1 MAGVTY
7 DDGSFFVDDQRI
19 WLVSGSVH
27 YFRTPAGLWRDRLL
41 KAKRAG
47 LNCISTYLAWN
58 YHEPVEGQWE
68 LEDDK
73 DPAGFVRLANELG
86 LYVILRPGPYIGGD
100 WDFGGLAGWLAG
112 KSGITYRTANAA
124 YQHYFDKYFRQ
135 VLPRLAELQVT
146 RGGNI
151 ILIQNENQHLT
162 LTMPDRVNYLEFI
175 NQLFRRSGFDIPII
189 SCNDLTE
196 PPAPEVI
203 ECVRGWD
210 DTAQEL
216 KRLSVR
222 QTQAPSIVMEYRCG
236 VNDVWGGEHKTRDAR
251 ETARRAMEILG
262 CGAQYNYYMWHGG
275 TNFGFWAGR
284 LAGSEQAYQ
293 TTSYDCDA
301 PLAEGGGLTEKY
313 YVTRL
318 VNMLANHMGRYLAA
332 SYVEESGVTVH
343 DSTSVL
349 NLSGSQG
356 RWAVVTNNGRDDITE
371 ASLSLPGG
379 RNLRVS
385 LEPFG
390 AVAVPIDVQLTDIAK
405 LDYTNLTPLGFF
417 ERKML
422 VLHGPV
428 GWQGRISI
436 NGSEIQAVVPE
447 GQEPVV
453 VEHQELVVVVISSEM
468 AMRTWVLDDA
478 IVIGPRFVGED
489 LEEVVCD
496 AHDKQ
501 YTVVAMD
508 GKVCRKKVKPPP
520 SAKRGAP
527 RLSPWKRI
535 SVCREPVADDLEWRK
550 IDRPR
555 DVDHIGVHYGYVWYR
570 LVMEEPRARKRYLY
584 LPECEDRAM
593 LYLNGKRLG
602 VWGRGEGAVRSPIG
616 AGFKRG
622 KNVLTML
629 VDNLGRVSSGHQL
642 GRSKGL
648 FGPVCEAKLLRTSQ
662 FKLKLAETFPKRII
676 PRTLAY
682 MTSLLEQLPVWE
694 AQVSIPLTKVAP
706 IHLSF
711 ADLPYDIA
719 ICCNERTVA
728 FLPAGGDNSGD
739 VILGSE
745 LKKGKNVVKL
755 LLWGDVTGDAL
766 QNVKFH
772 VLTESLSQGAKI
784 SFRPWQM
791 PAEGDLIV
799 GKDRPAWYRTTFKYT
814 AGAQPLF
821 LYIVGA
827 KKGQIF
833 LNGHNIGRFWS
844 IGPQERYYLP
854 ECWMHEDD
862 PNELLLFCENALTPS
877 RSRLEFRPQGPYR
890 T

>member
-7 DDGSFFVDDQRI
+7 DDGSFFVDGQRI

-27 YFRTPAGLWRDRLL
+27 YFRTPAALWRDRLL

-47 LNCISTYLAWN
+47 LNCVSTYLAWDF
-58 YHEPVEGQWE
+58 HEPVEGQWE
-68 LEDDK
+68 LSGDK
-73 DPAGFVRLANELG
+73 DPADFVRLAGELG

-100 WDFGGLAGWLAG
+100 WDFGGLPGWLAG
-112 KSGITYRTANAA
+112 KSGITFRTANAA
-124 YQHYFDKYFRQ
+124 YLHYFDKYFRQ

-151 ILIQNENQHLT
+151 ILIQNENQYVA
-162 LTMPDRVNYLEFI
+162 LTMPDRPNYLEFI

-196 PPAPEVI
+196 PPAPEAI
-203 ECVRGWD
+203 ECVRGWAD
-210 DTAQEL
+210 AAQEL

-222 QTQAPSIVMEYRCG
+222 QSEAPRFVMEYCCG
-236 VNDVWGGEHKTRDAR
+236 LNDVWGSEHRTRDAR

-275 TNFGFWAGR
+275 TNFGFWGGR
-284 LAGSEQAYQ
+284 LIGSDQSYQ

-313 YVTRL
+313 YITRL
-318 VNMLANHMGRYLAA
+318 VNMLAGHMGRFFAA
-332 SYVEESGVTVH
+332 SYVEEPGVTVH

-371 ASLSLPGG
+371 ASISLPGG
-379 RNLRVS
+379 ENLQLS

-390 AVAVPIDVQLTDIAK
+390 AAAVPMDVQLTDAAK
-405 LDYTNLTPLGFF
+405 LDYANLTPLGFF
-417 ERKML
+417 KQKVL
-422 VLHGPV
+422 VLHGRA

-436 NGSEIQAVVPE
+436 NGSEIQAVVPD
-447 GQEPVV
+447 GQEPTV
-453 VEHQELVVVVISSEM
+453 VEHQELVLVVISSDL
-468 AMRTWVLDDA
+468 AMRTWVLEDGL
-478 IVIGPRFVGED
+478 VLGPRFVGED

-496 AHDKQ
+496 AGDKQ

-508 GKVCRKKVKPPP
+508 GKVCHKRVKPLAP
-520 SAKRGAP
+520 ARLAAP
-527 RLSPWKRI
+527 RLTAWKRI
-535 SVCREPVADDLEWRK
+535 SVCREPVARNLEWQK

-555 DVDHIGVHYGYVWYR
+555 DVDRVGVHYGYVWYR
-570 LVMEEPRARKRYLY
+570 LVIEESRARKRHLY
-584 LPECEDRAM
+584 LPGCEDRAT

-602 VWGRGEGAVRSPIG
+602 VWGRGQGAKRCPI
-616 AGFKRG
+616 AADFKKG
-622 KNVLTML
+622 KNVLAML
-629 VDNLGRVSSGHQL
+629 VDNLGRLSSGYRL
-642 GRSKGL
+642 GRPKGL
-648 FGPVCEAKLLRTSQ
+648 FGRVYEAKVLPTSK
-662 FKLKLAETFPKRII
+662 FKLKPVETFARRIV
-676 PRTLAY
+676 PRNLAY
-682 MTSLLEQLPVWE
+682 MTGLLQQRPLWE
-694 AQVSIPLTKVAP
+694 AQLSIPLTEVAP

-711 ADLPYDIA
+711 VGLPYDVA

-728 FLPAGGDNSGD
+728 FLPAMGDNFGD

-745 LKKGKNVVKL
+745 LKKGKNLIKL
-755 LLWGDVTGDAL
+755 LLWGDVEPEAL
-766 QNVKFH
+766 EKVRFH
-772 VLTESLSQGAKI
+772 TLVDSLSQGAKM

-791 PAEGDLIV
+791 PGEGDVTV
-799 GKDRPAWYRTTFKYT
+799 GKGKPAWYRTTFKCT
-814 AGAQPLF
+814 APGQPLF
-821 LYIVGA
+821 LCIAGA

-833 LNGHNIGRFWS
+833 LNGHNVGRFWS

-854 ECWMHEDD
+854 ECWLREDGA
-862 PNELLLFCENALTPS
+862 NELLLFCENGLMPS

-890 T
+890 P